1 MVISIQ
7 GVFYLFSELQSFSIG
22 SSRSSFS
29 KREHVPRPSAPGA
42 REPVVFLK
50 KASRGSYTEASVTQK
65 IGILRLELR

>member
-7 GVFYLFSELQSFSIG
+7 DVVYLFSEVRSFSVA
-22 SSRSSFS
+22 SSRSCFS

-65 IGILRLELR
+65 IGILRHELR